1 MLFNYKK
8 YEFEI
13 DGKNCSFET
22 GKLALRSQ
30 SAILAR
36 MGDTVVEVNVN
47 TAQNTGELDYF
58 PLSVE
63 YIERFY
69 ASGKISGS
77 KFVKIE
83 RFPTDDAVLKSR
95 MIDRAI
101 RSRFPSDYIDEVS
114 IVITVM
120 SYDEENDP
128 VILAIN
134 AASVALMNST
144 VPFDGPIAG
153 VRMGIIDGKISPLY
167 KSIEDVDI
175 DNPMNYV
182 VGGDGNVFTMID
194 GGCYE
199 VPEDQVLQAMESS
212 LSEMNI
218 WIENQKKFLEMLEK
232 KDKAYISHHISEE
245 IIDSVANF
253 LGDRALENLLASDEK
268 KHEDTKE
275 ELFKKFE
282 GKYSKADI
290 VQAYDKIQ
298 KQSLRKYVKENKKR
312 VDGRGLDEIREMYT
326 EVDLLPRV
334 HGSGLFT
341 RGVTQVLSIVT
352 LGSLSDAKFI
362 DDMLGEKEKRYM
374 HYYNDLPFAYGTAER
389 VKLNPSRRAIGHGRL
404 AEKALIPV
412 IPSES
417 EFPYTIL
424 VMSEVQGENGS
435 SSMASACGSSLA
447 LMAAGVPIR
456 KIVGGIAC
464 GLVTEDDGSFYVLTD
479 MQGVEDFYG
488 DMDFKITGTRDGI
501 TAVQMDNKIRGLSM
515 GIVKET
521 FSKSKVAREKVIDAI
536 EVAIDSPRENISRF
550 APKVVIEKIPV
561 DKIGEL
567 IGPGG
572 KNIRELTEKTGTEIS
587 VEEDGTVNIY
597 SSNQESIDNAL
608 KYVRG
613 LSFVPVVG
621 QTYEGTV
628 ASIMEY
634 GAFVDIAPNVSGLVH
649 VSEISDEYVKDVNK
663 FLKVGD
669 KVTVK
674 VLEKDKMGRLKFSIK
689 QVGKPEKGND
699 RHNDNKNR
707 LVDSE

>member
-1 MLFNYKK
+1 MLFNHKIH
-8 YEFEI
+8 EFEI
-13 DGKNCSFET
+13 DGRKCSFET
-22 GKLALRSQ
+22 GKLALRSE
-30 SAILAR
+30 SAIVAR

-47 TAQNTGELDYF
+47 TAPNTGELDYF

-77 KFVKIE
+77 RFVKIE
-83 RFPTDDAVLKSR
+83 RFPSDDAVLKSR

-101 RSRFPSDYIDEVS
+101 RSRFPGDYMNEVS
-114 IVITVM
+114 LVVTVM

-128 VILAIN
+128 VLLAIN

-144 VPFDGPIAG
+144 APFDGPVAG
-153 VRMGIIDGKISPLY
+153 VRMGIVDGKVAPLY
-167 KSIEDVDI
+167 KSIEDVDS
-175 DNPMNYV
+175 DNLMNYV
-182 VGGDGNVFTMID
+182 VGGDGHVFTMID

-199 VPEDQVLQAMESS
+199 IAESQVLEAMEDS

-218 WIENQKKFLEMLEK
+218 WIENQKKFLDMLDK
-232 KDKAYISHHISEE
+232 KDKTYTSHVLPEEMITEISE
-245 IIDSVANF
+245 F
-253 LGDRALENLLASDEK
+253 LGEKALENLLAQDDK
-268 KHEDTKE
+268 KHEETKE
-275 ELFKKFE
+275 EMFKKFE
-282 GKYSKADI
+282 GKYSKVDL
-290 VQAYDKIQ
+290 VSAYDKIQ
-298 KQSLRKYVKENKKR
+298 KKTMRKYVKENKKR
-312 VDGRGLDEIREMYT
+312 VDGRGTDEIREMDT
-326 EVDLLPRV
+326 EIDLLPRV

-341 RGVTQVLSIVT
+341 RGVTQVLSIAT
-352 LGSLSDAKFI
+352 LGSLKDAKLV

-389 VKLNPSRRAIGHGRL
+389 VRLNPSRRAIGHGRL

-424 VMSEVQGENGS
+424 VMSEIQGENGS

-447 LMAAGVPIR
+447 LMAAGVPIK

-464 GLVTEDDGSFYVLTD
+464 GLVTEEDGSFQVLTD

-488 DMDFKITGTRDGI
+488 DMDFKVTGTRDGI
-501 TAVQMDNKIRGLSM
+501 TAVQMDNKISGLSM
-515 GIVKET
+515 EIVKET
-521 FSKSKVAREKVIDAI
+521 FERSKEAREKVIAVIEKAI
-536 EVAIDSPRENISRF
+536 EMPRGEISKF
-550 APKVVIEKIPV
+550 APKVAVEKIPV

-572 KNIRELTEKTGTEIS
+572 KNIRELTEKTGAEIS
-587 VEEDGTVNIY
+587 VEEDGTVNVY
-597 SSNQESIDNAL
+597 SSNQESIDAAI
-608 KYVRG
+608 KYIKS

-621 QTYEGTV
+621 EIYDGTV

-663 FLKVGD
+663 F
-669 KVTVK
+669 VK
-674 VLEKDKMGRLKFSIK
+674 VRDSVKVKILEKDKMGRLKFSMK
-689 QVGKPEKGND
+689 QANAKKEEPKRDERGPKLDAPE
-699 RHNDNKNR
+699 
-707 LVDSE
+707 

>member
-1 MLFNYKK
+1 MLFNHKK

-13 DGKNCSFET
+13 NGRKCSFET
-22 GKLALRSQ
+22 GKLALRSE
-30 SAILAR
+30 SAVIAR

-47 TAQNTGELDYF
+47 TAPATGELDYF

-77 KFVKIE
+77 RFVKIE
-83 RFPTDDAVLKSR
+83 RFPSDDAVLKSR

-101 RSRFPSDYIDEVS
+101 RSRFPSDYMNEVS
-114 IVITVM
+114 LVVTVM

-144 VPFDGPIAG
+144 APFQGPIAG
-153 VRMGIIDGKISPLY
+153 VRMGVVDGKISSVY
-167 KSIEDVDI
+167 KSLEDVDKE
-175 DNPMNYV
+175 NLMNYV
-182 VGGDGNVFTMID
+182 VGGDGKVFTMID
-194 GGCYE
+194 GACYE
-199 VPEDQVLQAMESS
+199 VPEDQVLEAMDSS
-212 LSEMNI
+212 LFEMNT
-218 WIENQKKFLEMLEK
+218 WIENQNKFLGILDK
-232 KDKAYISHHISEE
+232 KDKEYKGHSLSEE
-245 IIDSVANF
+245 IISDVSEF
-253 LGDRALENLLASDEK
+253 LGERALENLLAQNDK
-268 KHEDTKE
+268 KHEETKDE
-275 ELFKKFE
+275 IFKNFE
-282 GKYSKADI
+282 GKYSKMDLSS
-290 VQAYDKIQ
+290 AYDKIQ
-298 KQSLRKYVKENKKR
+298 KKTMRKYIVENKKR
-312 VDGRGLDEIREMYT
+312 VDGRDVDEIREMDT

-341 RGVTQVLSIVT
+341 RGVTQVLSIAT
-352 LGSLSDAKFI
+352 LGSLKDAKLV

-389 VKLNPSRRAIGHGRL
+389 IRLSPSRRAIGHGRL

-447 LMAAGVPIR
+447 LMAAGVPIK

-464 GLVTEDDGSFYVLTD
+464 GLITEENGSFQVLTD

-488 DMDFKITGTRDGI
+488 DMDFKVTGTRDGI
-501 TAVQMDNKIRGLSM
+501 TAVQMDNKISGLTM
-515 GIVKET
+515 DIVKET
-521 FSKSKVAREKVIDAI
+521 FKKSKDAREKVIAVIEKAI
-536 EVAIDSPRENISRF
+536 EKPRVEISKF
-550 APKVVIEKIPV
+550 APKVAVEKIPV

-572 KNIRELTEKTGTEIS
+572 KNIRDLTERTGAEIS
-587 VEEDGTVNIY
+587 VEEDGTVNVY
-597 SSNQESIDNAL
+597 SSNQESIDSAV
-608 KYVRG
+608 KYIRS
-613 LSFVPVVG
+613 LSFVPVIG
-621 QTYEGTV
+621 EKYTGTV

-649 VSEISDEYVKDVNK
+649 VSEISDEFVKDVNK

-669 KVTVK
+669 TVTIK
-674 VLEKDKMGRLKFSIK
+674 ILEKDKMGRLKFSIK
-689 QVGKPEKGND
+689 QAKENKGEKPELED
-699 RHNDNKNR
+699 P
-707 LVDSE
+707 E